1 MSARNRIS
9 PCVWAGR
16 TRALPGGLSL
26 LCHVHARIAQADASK
41 NLTMFNVLSHPTIY
55 RRIKQ
60 QQQAWQGADCCDCS
74 ECFKLG

>member
-16 TRALPGGLSL
+16 TRTTPDGLSL
-26 LCHVHARIAQADASK
+26 LCCVHARTAQADASK
-41 NLTMFNVLSHPTIY
+41 NLTRINALSRPTIY

-60 QQQAWQGADCCDCS
+60 QAAAWWGADCCDCS
-74 ECFKLG
+74 ECFRLG